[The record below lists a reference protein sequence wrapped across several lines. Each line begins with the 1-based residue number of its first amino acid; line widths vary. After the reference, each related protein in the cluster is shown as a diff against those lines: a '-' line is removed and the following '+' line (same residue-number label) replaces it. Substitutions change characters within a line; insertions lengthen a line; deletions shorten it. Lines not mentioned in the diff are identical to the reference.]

1 MCLTWVNLFSV
12 TKVWELFNY
21 LQINISTTSFYDKLH
36 LIITEVTFISLY
48 SIKIIC
54 YNMTY
59 TKLQKT

>member
-36 LIITEVTFISLY
+36 LILTEVAIISLY

-54 YNMTY
+54 YNMIY

>member
-36 LIITEVTFISLY
+36 LILTEVAIISLY
-48 SIKIIC
+48 NIKIIC